1 MPPPTEEPGGGGK
14 TQNFR
19 IGTPVSSRGSPSKRK
34 GENNDL
40 MDQCEAVFGSRS
52 QSRMRPRSPTESMA
66 TDDPAAELD
75 FDDED
80 AAIDAQMLSMNLVDR
95 KIIAA
100 TLLGVDITEVYSP
113 ERLAQVVKRYGLTA
127 GSSMDLTNGWDF
139 NQESHKKAA
148 WRQIAEESPYLLIG
162 SPPVHL
168 L

>member
-1 MPPPTEEPGGGGK
+1 
-14 TQNFR
+14 
-19 IGTPVSSRGSPSKRK
+19 
-34 GENNDL
+34 
-40 MDQCEAVFGSRS
+40 
-52 QSRMRPRSPTESMA
+52 MA
-66 TDDPAAELD
+66 TDDPAAGLD

-127 GSSMDLTNGWDF
+127 GSSMDLTNGWGF

-148 WRQIAEESPYLLIG
+148 WRQIA
-162 SPPVHL
+162 
-168 L
+168 